1 MASSII
7 KKKGGKYIKMAH
19 KFNITDWTEKKQA
32 KQDLD
37 QPHTPPNSIPALRER
52 VNKIERILN
61 VVPNS
66 E

>member
-1 MASSII
+1 MT
-7 KKKGGKYIKMAH
+7 H
-19 KFNITDWTEKKQA
+19 KFNPVDWNAKKQA

-37 QPHTPPNSIPALRER
+37 QPHTPPQSVPALQDR

-61 VVPNS
+61 VIPNQ